1 MIRYG
6 VAYFRPPLLLLYI
19 IYFVL
24 IVDDISK
31 FDYEFVK

>member
-24 IVDDISK
+24 IVDISK